1 MKAQIDILFSTVMI
15 FAIFLVIGLVI
26 YVTTQLSNQLAPI
39 VNTTQAGQTAL
50 KAQNQINTTFA
61 NAIVL
66 IYFALCI
73 ATFLSAFITESSPFF
88 AILIFF
94 LIPIQILISFV
105 FHDLF
110 LEFVNI
116 SVFSFVT
123 SNFYVQSLFLYLP
136 SITVVVSVIASVIV
150 YAK

>member
-1 MKAQIDILFSTVMI
+1 MKAQLDILFSTVMI

-26 YVTTQLSNQLAPI
+26 YVFTQVSNELAPI
-39 VNTTQAGQTAL
+39 INTTQAGKTAL
-50 KAQNQINTTFA
+50 KSQQKVNATFA

-88 AILIFF
+88 SILIFF
-94 LIPIQILISFV
+94 LIPIQILVSFV

-110 LEFVNI
+110 LEFVNV

-136 SITVVVSVIASVIV
+136 SITLVVSVIALVII